1 MVAHYLSS
9 NNLSVFPFF
18 PLTLLNLLSN
28 LEGGLAMNP
37 ELFNTQT
44 SATSR
49 GTAAPATDT
58 VNEAGGA
65 AYALSNTGALAQY
78 VCTGTLNKTFY
89 ATAKTQLEKVVE
101 LCEGVDPVFIAQCAV
116 YAREKGHMKDMP
128 ALLLAIL
135 SIKDTALFAAT
146 FPRVITNGKM
156 LRNFAQVIRSGAVGR
171 KSFGHRPKRE
181 MQKWLQSK
189 TPRQLLIAS
198 IGNNPSLGD
207 IIKMVRPKP
216 VAVGGF
222 PKEAQ
227 EAMFAHLI
235 GKPFDIEALPVGV
248 SQEYIRSCDGNGP
261 VTDGMLQSLPHRL
274 LTKHDL
280 SEDEWRV
287 IAMNSGWTA
296 LRMNLNSFAKHGV
309 FSGPIGEFAAKELAT
324 MLRDPESVRRSR
336 CFPYQLLTAFQNV
349 NDDVPTVIK
358 SALQDAMEVAIENV
372 PTITGNM
379 AVLVDTSGSMGSPVT
394 GYREGS
400 TTTTRCVD
408 VAALV
413 ASAFL
418 RKNQDGCTV
427 VPFDTQVHQARLN
440 PRDSVMSN
448 AQTLANFGGGGTDIS
463 CALRHLNDEG
473 HEGRLVVI
481 VSDNESWFNN
491 ERYSYYNS
499 GTTTAQEWERY
510 KSRNPEA
517 RLVCVDIAPYGSTQV
532 PTGED
537 VLNVG
542 GFSDS
547 VFDVIATFA
556 GESAH
561 QDHWVHMI
569 EDHSQAN

>member
-1 MVAHYLSS
+1 
-9 NNLSVFPFF
+9 
-18 PLTLLNLLSN
+18 
-28 LEGGLAMNP
+28 MNP
-37 ELFNTQT
+37 ELFNTQNQT
-44 SATSR
+44 ISR
-49 GTAAPATDT
+49 GVAAPATDT

-65 AYALSNTGALAQY
+65 AYTLSNTGALAQY

-89 ATAKTQLEKVVE
+89 ATAETQLEKVVE

-171 KSFGHRPKRE
+171 KSFGSRAKRSI
-181 MQKWLQSK
+181 QQWLQSK
-189 TPRQLLIAS
+189 TPRQLLIAT
-198 IGNNPSLGD
+198 IGNSPTLAD
-207 IIKMVRPKP
+207 IIKMVHPKP
-216 VAVGGF
+216 VDETQ
-222 PKEAQ
+222 K
-227 EAMFAHLI
+227 AMFGWII
-235 GKPFDIEALPVGV
+235 GKPFDIEALPGLI
-248 SQEYIRSCDGNGP
+248 QHYIRAQDGNGP
-261 VTDGMLQSLPHRL
+261 VTDGMLQTLPHRL

-280 SEDEWRV
+280 TEEDWRV

-296 LRMNLNSFAKHGV
+296 KRMNLNSFAKHGV
-309 FSGPIGEFAAKELAT
+309 FSGPIGGFAAKELAAS
-324 MLRDPESVRRSR
+324 LRDPENVRRSK
-336 CFPYQLLTAFQNV
+336 CFPYQLLTAFQSV

-427 VPFDTQVHQARLN
+427 VPFDTKVHQARLN

-448 AQTLANFGGGGTDIS
+448 AQTLASFGGGGTNIS
-463 CALRHLNDEG
+463 CALKHLNDEG

-481 VSDNESWFNN
+481 VSDNESWFKNDD
-491 ERYSYYNS
+491 YSYWDS
-499 GTTTAQEWERY
+499 STTTAQEWERY
-510 KSRNPEA
+510 KQRNPEA

-556 GESAH
+556 GESPH
-561 QDHWVHMI
+561 LDHWVHMI
-569 EDHSQAN
+569 EDYSRTQN